1 MNKLKVLGPKGTY
14 SDVAAKAFLKD
25 LAGYEVEYEKSILN
39 VSKNINDN
47 LAVLPF
53 ENTLD
58 GFVLES
64 LDQIIY
70 NDLKILK
77 QYKLSIDFA
86 FVSNAKKI
94 EDIKNV
100 YVQFKAYGQCLDFLS
115 KYNFNV
121 LKTESNIESLNLL
134 LKADN
139 SYGAIIPIHSLN
151 DYKFNLEIKHVA
163 DSKNNETRFFL
174 VSKEKSKFNHLNECE
189 ASILFNAII
198 DKPGILFNILKR
210 FHDRNINLKAIMS
223 RPSKN
228 GIGQYNFYIECSLN
242 SNDLKILYEL
252 IDEVN
257 NTNELKAIL
266 LGVYDTI

>member
-14 SDVAAKAFLKD
+14 SDVASKAFLKD
-25 LAGYEVEYEKSILN
+25 LNGYEVEYEKSILN
-39 VSKNINDN
+39 VSKNIEDN

-94 EDIKNV
+94 EDVKNI

-115 KYNFNV
+115 KYNFNI
-121 LKTESNIESLNLL
+121 LKTESNIESLN
-134 LKADN
+134 
-139 SYGAIIPIHSLN
+139 I
-151 DYKFNLEIKHVA
+151 
-163 DSKNNETRFFL
+163 
-174 VSKEKSKFNHLNECE
+174 
-189 ASILFNAII
+189 
-198 DKPGILFNILKR
+198 
-210 FHDRNINLKAIMS
+210 
-223 RPSKN
+223 
-228 GIGQYNFYIECSLN
+228 
-242 SNDLKILYEL
+242 
-252 IDEVN
+252 
-257 NTNELKAIL
+257 
-266 LGVYDTI
+266 